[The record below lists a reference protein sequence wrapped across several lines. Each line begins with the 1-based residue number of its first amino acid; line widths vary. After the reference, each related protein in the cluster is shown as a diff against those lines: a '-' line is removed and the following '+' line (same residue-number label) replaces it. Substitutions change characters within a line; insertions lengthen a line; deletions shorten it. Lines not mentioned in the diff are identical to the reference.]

1 MRIKG
6 YSAKRGN
13 KTVAVAPHT
22 KADKA
27 RGRNLPKSSCI
38 NRISEGEKQG
48 MVITVRGKEYPYPF
62 MPDEKVAGLMS
73 AKSAGRY
80 YNKNIRGKFF

>member
-1 MRIKG
+1 MSRVKG
-6 YSAKRGN
+6 YKAKRGS

-22 KADKA
+22 KTDKA

-38 NRISEGEKQG
+38 NRISEGEEG
-48 MVITVRGKEYPYPF
+48 MVIKIRGVEYPYPLLS
-62 MPDEKVAGLMS
+62 DDRVSGLIN

-80 YNKNIRGKFF
+80 YNKNIRGKYF

>member
-1 MRIKG
+1 MRVKG

-38 NRISEGEKQG
+38 NRISEGEEG
-48 MVITVRGKEYPYPF
+48 MVITIRGKEYPYPLL
-62 MPDEKVAGLMS
+62 PDVKVSGLIN
-73 AKSAGRY
+73 AKSAGRF
-80 YNKNIRGKFF
+80 YNKNIRGKYF